1 MSGNFLFSIRA
12 VGQPG
17 EWVYLNLQDDYGDR
31 RNISIVL
38 VPGVQRQLVNGGFRR
53 NRSRVGS

>member
-1 MSGNFLFSIRA
+1 
-12 VGQPG
+12 
-17 EWVYLNLQDDYGDR
+17 VYLNLQDDYGDR